1 MQKTTQRTME
11 MREGS
16 RDDERGLY
24 WGIPK
29 ESKDGN
35 RDEFGH
41 ATPGRAMG
49 SEAQTLI
56 VL

>member
-24 WGIPK
+24 WGDSQGK
-29 ESKDGN
+29 QDGN

-41 ATPGRAMG
+41 AAPGGRWALRLR
-49 SEAQTLI
+49 SS
-56 VL
+56 